1 MSPVA
6 PVLFCIIFI
15 ALSNVVVAQDPDE
28 TATSFHD
35 RVVDLAAL
43 KDGTKLW
50 GSVAGEKPATLLVST
65 EWLKNQTA
73 DFYAAEIRPELQKEE
88 QQSGN
93 VLADLLQKDI
103 EQLEGL
109 NDKDPQRIGLLK
121 EIIDRL
127 KPEEGDSATYVRIE
141 IPKSRL
147 RRMDVQPPAR
157 RELCRLAFLN
167 GIQDFEQLS
176 TRAVTMRLQA
186 IPQNMRRT
194 APPVESDD
202 RMVHE
207 RILAAVD
214 VQLGTAT
221 RLILSGNTV
230 IDESA
235 QSDPATLLSSML
247 GQNLESTLS
256 QLLNEDL
263 GQPAAA
269 VSNDILPAPAIRM
282 ADAKQQ
288 STIVLSGFDF
298 DLTGGSAAVHRRL
311 FHKSDDG
318 RWKLVLSSN
327 GAALV
332 SELKPGQ
339 ADALA
344 KDPQV
349 QQIAA
354 AVEALGIG
362 NEQLSTALQMGTV
375 VQNAL
380 NQAEQSFQTAV
391 LDTIAGKDAVRSLP
405 VPTIRLAAEPPV
417 AKER

>member
-1 MSPVA
+1 MSLVA
-6 PVLFCIIFI
+6 PVLFCIAFI
-15 ALSNVVVAQDPDE
+15 AVPNTVFAQDPDE

-50 GSVAGEKPATLLVST
+50 GSVAGEKPATLLVRT

-73 DFYAAEIRPELQKEE
+73 DFYAAEIQPEIQKEK
-88 QQSGN
+88 QKSPN
-93 VLADLLQKDI
+93 VPAVLLQKDI
-103 EQLEGL
+103 EQLESVI
-109 NDKDPQRIGLLK
+109 DHDPQRIGLLK

-127 KPEEGDSATYVRIE
+127 IPDEHDSATYVRIE
-141 IPKSRL
+141 IPRSRL
-147 RRMDVQPPAR
+147 RSLDVQPPAR

-167 GIQDFEQLS
+167 GIREFEQLS
-176 TRAVTMRLQA
+176 TRAVTARLQA
-186 IPQNMRRT
+186 IPQHMRRT
-194 APPVESDD
+194 APPVESDG
-202 RMVHE
+202 RMAHA

-214 VQLGTAT
+214 VQLGIAT

-230 IDESA
+230 IDETA
-235 QSDPATLLSSML
+235 QSDPAALLSSML

-256 QLLNEDL
+256 QLLNEDSSR
-263 GQPAAA
+263 PAAV
-269 VSNDILPAPAIRM
+269 VSNDILPASAIRM
-282 ADAKQQ
+282 ADAKQH

-311 FHKSDDG
+311 FHKSDNG
-318 RWKLVLSSN
+318 QWQLVLSSN
-327 GAALV
+327 GSALV

-339 ADALA
+339 TDALA

-349 QQIAA
+349 QQIAT
-354 AVEALGIG
+354 AVEVLGIG

-380 NQAEQSFQTAV
+380 NQAEQSFQNAV
-391 LDTIAGKDAVRSLP
+391 LDIIAGKDAVRTLP
-405 VPTIRLAAEPPV
+405 VPTIRLAGERPV

>member
-6 PVLFCIIFI
+6 HVLFCITFF
-15 ALSNVVVAQDPDE
+15 AVPNVVIAQNPDE
-28 TATSFHD
+28 TTTSFHD

-43 KDGTKLW
+43 KDGTKIW
-50 GSVAGEKPATLLVST
+50 GSVAGEKPATLLVRT
-65 EWLKNQTA
+65 EWLKNQLV
-73 DFYAAEIRPELQKEE
+73 DFYAAEIEPELQKEK
-88 QQSGN
+88 QQSAN

-103 EQLEGL
+103 EQLKSVI
-109 NDKDPQRIGLLK
+109 DKDPQRIGLLK
-121 EIIDRL
+121 EIIGRL
-127 KPEEGDSATYVRIE
+127 IPEEGDSATYVRIE

-147 RRMDVQPPAR
+147 RRMDVQPPAQ

-167 GIQDFEQLS
+167 GIRDFEQLTS
-176 TRAVTMRLQA
+176 KAVTLRLQA
-186 IPQNMRRT
+186 IPQNLRRT
-194 APPVESDD
+194 TPPVESDV
-202 RMVHE
+202 RMAHE

-214 VQLGTAT
+214 VQLGTAS

-256 QLLNEDL
+256 QLLNE
-263 GQPAAA
+263 GSGRPAAA
-269 VSNDILPAPAIRM
+269 VSNDILPASASRM

-318 RWKLVLSSN
+318 RWKLVLSSD
-327 GAALV
+327 GSALV
-332 SELKPGQ
+332 SELQPGQ

-362 NEQLSTALQMGTV
+362 NDQLSTALQMGTV

-380 NQAEQSFQTAV
+380 NQAEQAFQSAV
-391 LDTIAGKDAVRSLP
+391 LGVIACKDAVRSLP
-405 VPTIRLAAEPPV
+405 VPTIRLADEPPV

>member
-6 PVLFCIIFI
+6 SVLFCIAVI
-15 ALSNVVVAQDPDE
+15 ALPNVVVAQDPDE

-43 KDGTKLW
+43 KDGTQLW
-50 GSVAGEKPATLLVST
+50 GSVAGEKPATLLART
-65 EWLKNQTA
+65 EWLKSQTA
-73 DFYAAEIRPELQKEE
+73 DFFASEILPELQREKQRPE
-88 QQSGN
+88 N
-93 VLADLLQKDI
+93 VLVNLLQKDI
-103 EQLEGL
+103 EQLGSL
-109 NDKDPQRIGLLK
+109 IDKDPQRIGLLQ

-127 KPEEGDSATYVRIE
+127 IPEKDETATYVRIE
-141 IPKSRL
+141 IPKARL
-147 RRMDVQPPAR
+147 RRLDVQPPAR
-157 RELCRLAFLN
+157 RELGRLAFLN
-167 GIQDFEQLS
+167 DIQDFEQLS
-176 TRAVTMRLQA
+176 SKAVTARLQA
-186 IPQNMRRT
+186 IPQNLRRT
-194 APPVESDD
+194 TPPVESDD
-202 RMVHE
+202 RMAHE

-214 VQLGTAT
+214 VQLRTAT

-247 GQNLESTLS
+247 GQNFESTLS
-256 QLLNEDL
+256 QLLNE
-263 GQPAAA
+263 GSGPSASAA
-269 VSNDILPAPAIRM
+269 SNDRLPASASRM
-282 ADAKQQ
+282 ADARHQ
-288 STIVLSGFDF
+288 STIVLSSFDF
-298 DLTGGSAAVHRRL
+298 DLAGASAAVHRRL

-318 RWKLVLSSN
+318 QWKLVLSST
-327 GAALV
+327 GSALA

-362 NEQLSTALQMGTV
+362 NDQLSTALQMGTV

-380 NQAEQSFQTAV
+380 NQAEQAFQSAV
-391 LDTIAGKDAVRSLP
+391 LGIIACKDAVAALP
-405 VPTIRLAAEPPV
+405 VPTIRLADEPPG